1 MSLSNPQ
8 IRKLKSLAQRL
19 EPVVYVGKAGV
30 TDELLAAVEQALG
43 DHELIK
49 VKFTAFK
56 EEKESLAAGMAAR
69 THSEL
74 VWIVGHVAVLFRA
87 QPDPTRRHILPD
99 ECGTRSKSETRN
111 PKSEIN
117 SNAQTR

>member
-1 MSLSNPQ
+1 MNLSNPQ

-56 EEKESLAAGMAAR
+56 EEKESLAAEMAAR
-69 THSEL
+69 THSEP
-74 VWIVGHVAVLFRA
+74 VWIVGHVAVLYRA
-87 QPDPTRRHILPD
+87 QPDPARRRVLPD
-99 ECGTRSKSETRN
+99 
-111 PKSEIN
+111 P
-117 SNAQTR
+117 

>member
-1 MSLSNPQ
+1 VSLTNQQ
-8 IRKLKSLAQRL
+8 IRQLKALAQRL

-30 TDELLAAVEQALG
+30 TNELLASVEQALS

-56 EEKESLAAGMAAR
+56 DEKKVLAAEMATR

-74 VWIVGHVAVLFRA
+74 VWIIGHVAVLYRA
-87 QPDPTRRHILPD
+87 QSDPAKRKVLTG
-99 ECGTRSKSETRN
+99 E
-111 PKSEIN
+111 
-117 SNAQTR
+117 